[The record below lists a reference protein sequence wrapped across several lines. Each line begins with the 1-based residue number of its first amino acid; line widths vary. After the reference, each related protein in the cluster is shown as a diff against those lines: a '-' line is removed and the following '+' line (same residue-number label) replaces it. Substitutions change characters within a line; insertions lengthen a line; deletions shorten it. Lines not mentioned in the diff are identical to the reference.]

1 MTAVPG
7 SSSLTLVFDRGVCE
21 MSPHDT
27 PTTAKEHLT
36 LALTN
41 HDIAFA
47 IMQGAIGLRAPMGT
61 KPEDALREAA
71 ASEPEM
77 VAGFYRAARNVMRL
91 LETEINRVRH

>member
-1 MTAVPG
+1 MSVPN
-7 SSSLTLVFDRGVCE
+7 TKQ
-21 MSPHDT
+21 
-27 PTTAKEHLT
+27 TTAKGYLT
-36 LALTN
+36 LGLTN

-47 IMQGAIGLRAPMGT
+47 VMQGAIGLRAPMGT

-91 LETEINRVRH
+91 LETEMNRVRH